1 MLKVLFK
8 PIAMSFGLT
17 NSLTTFQAIVNEIL
31 KDPINTGEIASFIN
45 DVTVKTEE
53 EKGYDKIIENIVKRL
68 EKNELY
74 IKLENC
80 K

>member
-17 NSLTTFQAIVNEIL
+17 NSLTTFQAMVNEIL

-53 EKGYDKIIENIVKRL
+53 EKGV
-68 EKNELY
+68 
-74 IKLENC
+74 
-80 K
+80 

>member
-1 MLKVLFK
+1 M
-8 PIAMSFGLT
+8 I
-17 NSLTTFQAIVNEIL
+17 NEIL
-31 KDPINTGEIASFIN
+31 KDPINTRKIASFIN
-45 DVTVKTEE
+45 DVTVKTKE
-53 EKGYDKIIENIVKRL
+53 EKEYNEIVENIVKRL